1 MIHKTELEVLLWS
14 APYFVLLKWPL
25 VWLNQRMNTFHL
37 GRSDHSPTLFNA
49 SLYLEDGEA
58 PETKAAASA
67 ADECCHVERQGN
79 LRHSWKIKRRVV
91 PSNKLNQKEKPN

>member
-1 MIHKTELEVLLWS
+1 MECSLFSLTQM
-14 APYFVLLKWPL
+14 PL

-37 GRSDHSPTLFNA
+37 GPERRSDHSPTLFNA
-49 SLYLEDGEA
+49 STLRLITSLYLEDGEA
-58 PETKAAASA
+58 LETKEAASA